1 MACLVRYV
9 ATSGNDSGTGCDAS
23 APLLT
28 IGGCISRLAPPAPP
42 SWPPRYAAGGTCLV
56 SPGTYHEGTADT
68 AYGSTLVNSVNDLT
82 IALAPESAWP
92 AGTTATEVTIDGTME
107 LTGWEAKSDAH
118 GVYYRS
124 TAAYGDT
131 VWQLFVDGAPL
142 TAARWPNADAW
153 SDDAWSRARGWAS
166 QAAGSS
172 CGVSVDKGTAEPAEG
187 EAGHQSLA
195 ATGVSFNGCNVIMNN
210 EHWITRRYTV
220 ANHAAGTGTFDY
232 ETDSSNSLCTRYG
245 SDIAGSRYFI
255 DGCVAAFDAPGEWV
269 RDAEGHLLVRL
280 PTALA
285 AGGIGEVTVLG
296 KMQTYAFA
304 FRYCDRLTLDGLS
317 FFATTV
323 MAFNSRRATIRRCNF
338 RYPSASRRALG
349 GDVAEFNA
357 VTAGYADPGAV
368 GQGLVGGTTG
378 EQYEVIVPSTGIWAQ
393 QWKWGNTMLTAAR
406 FEDNSVYFSEGAAF
420 TCTYCYNDTIANNDI
435 AHAGYPFARALYFYG
450 SRTHYMTVRRNRIA
464 YSGSGAVGML
474 WGQYNIAELNRISQ
488 SGLTVIDT
496 EAINGG
502 GPTSY
507 AQFRFN
513 WVHDTS
519 GFGLRYDAGED
530 GGFGVH
536 NDLLFNVLVRNGVGA
551 GAKANN
557 ATNYRNTAIANW
569 GEDLKIF
576 RCYPASCRTTSGGDA
591 STNIGSRLH
600 GNVGSMGPGTSG
612 GLNNPYDVGE
622 LGPKSHNINLA
633 LNEHSYGAT
642 AEAERR
648 ALFRDFDNYDFRPR
662 AGGPLIDAGFEIE
675 GIEGAPAIVGA
686 AADIGAY
693 EAGSPTYWIPGPQRA
708 AASSPIPPAGATGVV
723 PDADL
728 MFLPGREAASHRIY
742 LGEAGDALALA
753 AGELS
758 GDANVFT
765 PARYLRPGLSYKWRV
780 DAVGADGAVV
790 AGDEWGFAVGCG
802 DDEALCEAVAPA
814 SPPPPR
820 SPPDAANSIV
830 SEPAQCSVIR
840 PRTVPDEWECTCCQ
854 FRTCD
859 DPFDA
864 LCEQKRC
871 CYPPDFRGVA
881 RELCEC

>member
-42 SWPPRYAAGGTCLV
+42 SWPPRYAGRARPRAYV
-56 SPGTYHEGTADT
+56 SPGTYHEGPAPAPTPRTAPPWW
-68 AYGSTLVNSVNDLT
+68 NSVNDLT

-92 AGTTATEVTIDGTME
+92 AGTAATEVTIDGTME

-124 TAAYGDT
+124 TTAYGDT

-142 TAARWPNADAW
+142 TAARWPNALAW
-153 SDDAWSRARGWAS
+153 TDDAWSRARGWAS

-172 CGVSVDKGTAEPAEG
+172 CGVSVDKGTAEPARGRGGAPEPGGDGRVVQRLQRHHEQRALGDAAVHGG
-187 EAGHQSLA
+187 EPRGGDGHLRLRDRLLQRA
-195 ATGVSFNGCNVIMNN
+195 VHQVW
-210 EHWITRRYTV
+210 HRRR
-220 ANHAAGTGTFDY
+220 GWG
-232 ETDSSNSLCTRYG
+232 
-245 SDIAGSRYFI
+245 GSRYFI

-269 RDAEGHLLVRL
+269 RDADGHLLVRL

-323 MAFNSRRATIRRCNF
+323 MAYNSRRATIRRCNF

-349 GDVAEFNA
+349 EDVAEFNA
-357 VTAGYADPGAV
+357 VTAGYADSGAV
-368 GQGLVGGTTG
+368 GQGLVGGAVG

-435 AHAGYPFARALYFYG
+435 AHAGYPFARALYFFG

-464 YSGSGAVGML
+464 YTGSGAVGCL
-474 WGQYNIAELNRISQ
+474 WGQYSIAELNRISQ

-536 NDLLFNVLVRNGVGA
+536 NDLLFNVLVRNDVGA

-569 GEDLKIF
+569 GEDMKIF

-600 GNVGSMGPGTSG
+600 GNVGSMGPGT
-612 GLNNPYDVGE
+612 
-622 LGPKSHNINLA
+622 
-633 LNEHSYGAT
+633 
-642 AEAERR
+642 
-648 ALFRDFDNYDFRPR
+648 
-662 AGGPLIDAGFEIE
+662 
-675 GIEGAPAIVGA
+675 PAA
-686 AADIGAY
+686 
-693 EAGSPTYWIPGPQRA
+693 
-708 AASSPIPPAGATGVV
+708 
-723 PDADL
+723 
-728 MFLPGREAASHRIY
+728 
-742 LGEAGDALALA
+742 
-753 AGELS
+753 
-758 GDANVFT
+758 
-765 PARYLRPGLSYKWRV
+765 
-780 DAVGADGAVV
+780 
-790 AGDEWGFAVGCG
+790 
-802 DDEALCEAVAPA
+802 
-814 SPPPPR
+814 
-820 SPPDAANSIV
+820 
-830 SEPAQCSVIR
+830 
-840 PRTVPDEWECTCCQ
+840 
-854 FRTCD
+854 
-859 DPFDA
+859 
-864 LCEQKRC
+864 
-871 CYPPDFRGVA
+871 
-881 RELCEC
+881 